1 MQLLLVDPRH
11 GASHVGD
18 GGRQEVHLGHDLLV
32 EQAAKD
38 APKRVPVRG
47 RVIEAGDAEPAGVV
61 PAQHLYALAHVGNHR
76 RLEARERDEDASALH
91 SPAAPHGHAAD
102 VVLHVVGAEARAL
115 VPRREALRVPTRA
128 RSFQRLRGP
137 PHRSQARSRSEA
149 EGAPRTHVDVGDG
162 HPVPRVHPVCE
173 RRLRVRRVQRPP
185 APSLA
190 APKVVTD
197 PQRRQ
202 VGWPAAVRR
211 RRLRRRQL
219 VIGQVT
225 GALVTHED
233 DPAALRARRRHVARP
248 QGARPDTLAPLNILR
263 QHRRSLWQRPAV
275 NLQEALVG
283 VGIQRFAADRVRQR
297 RADLRTQL
305 CNQLLPLRA
314 ADCAAAG
321 ALAPGREVHGQFGGE
336 EQRE

>member
-115 VPRREALRVPTRA
+115 VPRREALRV
-128 RSFQRLRGP
+128 
-137 PHRSQARSRSEA
+137 
-149 EGAPRTHVDVGDG
+149 PRTHVDVGDG